1 VSETVVSPA
10 VAGYHLQGDR
20 PCLHLQPDEIVRRA
34 RQRSY
39 QGLAGIAT
47 AAAATAAAV
56 AAVDVADGSRC
67 IDLRSLS

>member
-39 QGLAGIAT
+39 QGLAGTAT
-47 AAAATAAAV
+47 AAVAAAAV
-56 AAVDVADGSRC
+56 AAVDAADGSRC

>member
-39 QGLAGIAT
+39 QGLAGTAT
-47 AAAATAAAV
+47 VAAAAAV
-56 AAVDVADGSRC
+56 ATVDVADGSRC
-67 IDLRSLS
+67 IDLHSLS

>member
-10 VAGYHLQGDR
+10 VAGYHLQGGR

-39 QGLAGIAT
+39 QGLAGTAT
-47 AAAATAAAV
+47 VAAAAV
-56 AAVDVADGSRC
+56 AAVDAADGSRC